1 MTDKL
6 KLITD
11 DNDGF
16 LNLKRQSHFQLDEPS
31 VTVRANNLSL
41 SVSAINTLGLKDYKN
56 CYVSLRNC
64 INPREADKVYL
75 RPNNDPEA
83 DSNCK
88 IAFSKHPERTMGAS
102 IAGFTTLYRQVDRL
116 AALLKKGRKER
127 RIFLKKCDQ
136 TGYWY
141 MPLVP
146 GFEYTLIDFNNIK
159 EVKAIYRLILRN
171 RIQNIGETNNLAR
184 RIKEKEVELIPF
196 DTIEYSLMNNCND
209 DDRKDWESYHIE
221 KYRKE
226 YGDFPPHN
234 KQAGRKLNS

>member
-1 MTDKL
+1 MTEKQ
-6 KLITD
+6 KLIPD
-11 DNDGF
+11 IDNGF
-16 LNLKRQSHFQLDEPS
+16 INLKRKSHFQLDEPS
-31 VTVRANNLSL
+31 VTVRENNLIL
-41 SVSAINTLGLKDYKN
+41 SVSTINTLNLKEYKN

-64 INPREADKVYL
+64 ENPQEADKVYL
-75 RPNNDPEA
+75 RPNNDPET

-88 IAFSKHPERTMGAS
+88 IAFSKHPERAMGAS

-116 AALLKKGRKER
+116 AALLKKSRKER
-127 RIFLKKCDQ
+127 RIFLKKCEQ

-146 GFEYTLIDFNNIK
+146 DFEYKIIDFKNIK
-159 EVKAIYRLILRN
+159 DVKAIYRLILRN

-184 RIKEKEVELIPF
+184 RIKEKEVESIPF
-196 DTIEYSLMNNCND
+196 DTIEYSLMNSCSD

-226 YGDFPPHN
+226 YGDLPPHN
-234 KQAGRKLNS
+234 KQAGRRLDS